1 MQDRHGETGHL
12 PGEPGIAVQWVA
24 VTGESV
30 DQGLVLARG
39 QGDPRVGFAV
49 GELRGRRA
57 LTGLSTEPAV
67 TADHQCGERFGD
79 LGTGS
84 RIGAAGTQ
92 DDDGVLAGALV
103 LDIRDLGHHR

>member
-1 MQDRHGETGHL
+1 MQDRRGETGHL
-12 PGEPGIAVQWVA
+12 AGKPGIAVQWVA

-30 DQGLVLARG
+30 DQGLVIARR

-57 LTGLSTEPAV
+57 LTGLSTEPAI
-67 TADHQCGERFGD
+67 TADHQRGQRLGD

-92 DDDGVLAGALV
+92 DEDGVLTRALV